1 MTQDPKAYQN
11 IINEIEIQSMLK
23 SPSVVALR
31 NVTKTKGT
39 FYLQLEFCNGND
51 LENYL
56 KIRGGRLP
64 EQEARI
70 IIRQII

>member
-1 MTQDPKAYQN
+1 
-11 IINEIEIQSMLK
+11 MLK

>member
-39 FYLQLEFCNGND
+39 FYL
-51 LENYL
+51 
-56 KIRGGRLP
+56 
-64 EQEARI
+64 
-70 IIRQII
+70 